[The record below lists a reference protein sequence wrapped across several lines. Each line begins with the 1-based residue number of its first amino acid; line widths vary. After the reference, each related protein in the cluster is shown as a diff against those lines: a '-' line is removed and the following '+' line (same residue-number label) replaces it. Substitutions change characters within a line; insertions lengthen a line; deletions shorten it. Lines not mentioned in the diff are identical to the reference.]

1 MLWQVY
7 NGGSVDTVANEA
19 ITIDDSKYSVSKNT
33 SSGKYYRL
41 NIKNVEAS
49 DAKKYSCSG
58 VIKTFYLQLDL
69 LGRCNY
75 RHKNMVQQLGV
86 IIYCSVFSDR
96 RPIWLLQMPKPPVK
110 CHKVKKI

>member
-7 NGGSVDTVANEA
+7 NGGSLDIVANEA
-19 ITIDDSKYSVSKNT
+19 ITIDDSKYSVSKNS

-49 DAKKYSCSG
+49 DAKKYKCSG
-58 VIKTFYLQLDL
+58 INKAFYLQLDL

-75 RHKNMVQQLGV
+75 RHKKNSSAARCNY
-86 IIYCSVFSDR
+86 I
-96 RPIWLLQMPKPPVK
+96 LQCFLQSSANLAASNAKTTSKMSQSQ
-110 CHKVKKI
+110 KI

>member
-1 MLWQVY
+1 MIWRIY
-7 NGGSVDTVANEA
+7 NGGTGDTVANDA
-19 ITIDDSKYSVSKNT
+19 ITKDDSKYSVSKNS

-58 VIKTFYLQLDL
+58 VTKTFYLQLDL

-75 RHKNMVQQLGV
+75 RHKKNGSAARCYY
-86 IIYCSVFSDR
+86 I
-96 RPIWLLQMPKPPVK
+96 LQCFLRSSANLTASNAKTTSKMSQSQ
-110 CHKVKKI
+110 KI